1 MEVLKKKQNVKCEE
15 KSLIKSTSKH
25 GPLKLF
31 TVKVSGLGYKH
42 LKKHIKQFFR
52 PLVPKSIRIPRKIK
66 GIAYLGFKK
75 ESQMKKALLKNK
87 SFLGKKQIVRYFST
101 TNSILTL
108 FFIVF
113 HICAEGKQIF
123 VSKYEQ
129 KEESN
134 ENSSNKTN
142 VKWKKQEE
150 MLKDE
155 ESIAESGRMFIRN
168 LTYTTT
174 EDDVRKLFEKYGKN
188 IFALIYC
195 KKFYKKF
202 PLVLTKTET
211 LFKYFMIFFI
221 VNLFSCNRFLSLL
234 NQVL

>member
-15 KSLIKSTSKH
+15 KSLIKNTSKH

-101 TNSILTL
+101 T
-108 FFIVF
+108 
-113 HICAEGKQIF
+113 
-123 VSKYEQ
+123 
-129 KEESN
+129 
-134 ENSSNKTN
+134 
-142 VKWKKQEE
+142 
-150 MLKDE
+150 
-155 ESIAESGRMFIRN
+155 
-168 LTYTTT
+168 
-174 EDDVRKLFEKYGKN
+174 
-188 IFALIYC
+188 
-195 KKFYKKF
+195 
-202 PLVLTKTET
+202 
-211 LFKYFMIFFI
+211 KYFNTIFDRI
-221 VNLFSCNRFLSLL
+221 SYLCRRKTDICI
-234 NQVL
+234 QVRAKGRI